1 MEFINMDSFE
11 GKSSVSYS
19 DLSFNSFD
27 LAKDFGFSDLSGE
40 GLAELRKYL
49 EDSSNYD
56 SAIRYLITKVGFNP
70 DVQSEY
76 DRAIGIYT
84 KENIVTTTKH
94 HIYEFI
100 C

>member
-19 DLSFNSFD
+19 DLSFRSFD

-40 GLAELRKYL
+40 GFADLRKYL
-49 EDSSNYD
+49 ADSSNYD
-56 SAIRYLITKVGFNP
+56 QAIRYLVTKVGFNP
-70 DVQSEY
+70 DVQSEF

-84 KENIVTTTKH
+84 KMNLVTSTKH